1 MGRFRDLVIQPFN
14 EDVAA
19 WNSSGWHGTGL
30 KQKLL
35 LLFRHNGMRAT
46 LIHRLAYWAS
56 DVRIPA
62 LPTILTNINVALHAI
77 EIVPGVPIGGG
88 LYMPHTVG
96 SVINAR
102 SIGRNVTLQSGI
114 TIGLRAEQEFPVI
127 EDGVTLAVGC
137 RVLGPITIG
146 RGATVG
152 ANAVVLNDVE
162 PGTTVV
168 GIPARAIG
176 STSTPTLP

>member
-1 MGRFRDLVIQPFN
+1 MGRFRELVIEPFN
-14 EDVAA
+14 EDVSA
-19 WNSSGWHGTGL
+19 WNSSGWQGSGFKH
-30 KQKLL
+30 KLL

-46 LIHRLAYWAS
+46 LIHRMAYWAS
-56 DVRIPA
+56 EAHVPG
-62 LPTILTNINVALHAI
+62 LPTILSNLNVALHAI

-96 SVINAR
+96 TVINAR
-102 SIGRNVTLQSGI
+102 SIGRQVTLQSGI
-114 TIGLRAEQEFPVI
+114 TIGLRAEQEFPMI

-137 RVLGPITIG
+137 RVLGAITIG
-146 RGATVG
+146 EGATIG

-162 PGTTVV
+162 PGSTMV

-176 STSTPTLP
+176 HAVTSALP

>member
-1 MGRFRDLVIQPFN
+1 MGRFNELVIEPFN

-19 WNSSGWHGTGL
+19 WNASGWHGSGL
-30 KQKLL
+30 RQKLL

-56 DVRIPA
+56 EANVPG
-62 LPTILTNINVALHAI
+62 LPTILANLNVALHAI
-77 EIVPGVPIGGG
+77 EIVPGVSIGGG

-96 SVINAR
+96 TVINAR

-146 RGATVG
+146 EGATVG

-162 PGTTVV
+162 PGSTVV
-168 GIPARAIG
+168 GIPARPIG
-176 STSTPTLP
+176 QIATPALP